1 MEKTIFTT
9 KDLKVGVVYKYTCP
23 KGKIYIGQTYN
34 EKKRKSQHKN
44 GTIKD
49 TNSKFGQALLKYGY
63 ENFKYEVIIKF
74 NPTLDKE
81 KLKRVLHKLERR
93 YIKIYNSIE
102 NGYNIT
108 KGGLGVLG
116 LKHSEETCKK
126 MGNSRVGHIVTEETR
141 KKISE
146 SNLGK
151 NLGGTMSEEAKINMH
166 NSAKNKKK
174 VLQLELDGT
183 IINTFD
189 SIASAADSIEN
200 STATKK
206 TKNNRISDVCN
217 GRRKLAYDFIWK
229 FEE

>member
-1 MEKTIFTT
+1 MEKTIFTA

-23 KGKIYIGQTYN
+23 EGKIYIGQTYN
-34 EKKRKSQHKN
+34 ERNRKSQHKN
-44 GTIKD
+44 ETTKD

-74 NPTLDKE
+74 NPTLDLV
-81 KLKRVLHKLERR
+81 KLKRVLNKLERR
-93 YIKIYNSIE
+93 YIKLYNSIE
-102 NGYNIT
+102 NGYNLV
-108 KGGLGVLG
+108 KGGEGVLG
-116 LKHSEETCKK
+116 LKHSDETKEK
-126 MGNSRVGHIVTEETR
+126 FKNRIFTEETR

-146 SNLGK
+146 GVTGK
-151 NLGGTMSEEAKINMH
+151 NKGRVFSEEVRKK
-166 NSAKNKKK
+166 NSDSRTNKKR
-174 VLQLELDGT
+174 VIQLELDGT
-183 IINTFD
+183 IINTFS
-189 SIASAADSIEN
+189 SINDAADSIEN